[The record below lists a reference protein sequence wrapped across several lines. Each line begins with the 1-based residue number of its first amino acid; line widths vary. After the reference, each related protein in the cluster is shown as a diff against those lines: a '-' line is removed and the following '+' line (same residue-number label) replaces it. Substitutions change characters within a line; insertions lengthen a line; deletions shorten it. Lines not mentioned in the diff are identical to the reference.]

1 MVMVLLMHKRGHAMS
16 ITYPIT
22 REQLE
27 CIGFLFVDD
36 TDLIVIGEEND
47 SVEQVCAKQQR
58 SVTSWE
64 QALRFTGGSLK
75 PSKCYW

>member
-1 MVMVLLMHKRGHAMS
+1 MHKRGHAMS

-27 CIGFLFVDD
+27 FIGFLFVDD

-47 SVEQVCAKQQR
+47 SAEQVCAKQQR

-64 QALRFTGGSLK
+64 QALRFTGGALK
-75 PSKCYW
+75 QSNAIGA